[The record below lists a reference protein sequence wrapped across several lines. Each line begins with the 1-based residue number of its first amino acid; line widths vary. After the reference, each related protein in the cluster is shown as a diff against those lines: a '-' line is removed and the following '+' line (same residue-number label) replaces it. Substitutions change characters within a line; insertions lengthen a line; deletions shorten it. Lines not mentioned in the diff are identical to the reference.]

1 MQKEWTSTS
10 MKNYLPISLPL
21 TLRWAGNRHIKCA
34 CRRLPQIS
42 RACSPLEEV
51 SHDVE
56 YISAQLSIVYSHSFI
71 GFDSSS
77 YVPEELTCD
86 LTAPL
91 DVSTFMLASFGRPRP
106 TFLALRF
113 AKSSTMTAT
122 ISTNIKSGI
131 EKVIK
136 RI

>member
-10 MKNYLPISLPL
+10 MENYLPISLPL

-42 RACSPLEEV
+42 RAYSPSEEV

-56 YISAQLSIVYSHSFI
+56 YIAAQLSIGYSHSFI
-71 GFDSSS
+71 GFDSC
-77 YVPEELTCD
+77 VPEELTSD

-113 AKSSTMTAT
+113 AKSSMMTAVDDQYKYQVR
-122 ISTNIKSGI
+122 NREG
-131 EKVIK
+131 
-136 RI
+136 

>member
-1 MQKEWTSTS
+1 M
-10 MKNYLPISLPL
+10 
-21 TLRWAGNRHIKCA
+21 
-34 CRRLPQIS
+34 
-42 RACSPLEEV
+42 EEV

-71 GFDSSS
+71 WFDSSS

-113 AKSSTMTAT
+113 AKSSTMTET